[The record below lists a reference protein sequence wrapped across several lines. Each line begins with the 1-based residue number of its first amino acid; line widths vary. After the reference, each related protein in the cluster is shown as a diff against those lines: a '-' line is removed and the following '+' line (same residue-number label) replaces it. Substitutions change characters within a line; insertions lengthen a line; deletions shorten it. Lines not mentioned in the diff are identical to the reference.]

1 MRNILIRISRASF
14 GRKLFQKTSPCT
26 SVQKSRIGFVVVP
39 IMDNEFIWS
48 VVAIEIDK
56 LLKGIQIQG
65 VGQEN
70 IIRRGSP
77 LGSTYEYADTLLMPK
92 TFL

>member
-1 MRNILIRISRASF
+1 
-14 GRKLFQKTSPCT
+14 
-26 SVQKSRIGFVVVP
+26 
-39 IMDNEFIWS
+39 MDNEFIWS

-70 IIRRGSP
+70 IIRRGSRYVQRM
-77 LGSTYEYADTLLMPK
+77 SIADNPSDAENVLMIVIFPFPCR
-92 TFL
+92 TT